1 MEYIEWLKDTTCI
14 FCILLCILVVVM
26 KNKRIIALIAFLV
39 GWGAF
44 FYKPPMARADITTF
58 KDTLSTSR
66 LSIIGRVGST
76 SGSSFTFNA
85 TPSTPAFSTSSANL
99 TPGDTVYFSV
109 GSNGTVGSIVSSTTF
124 TTTSVPSPTPT
135 TGSYIYYKSIPTH
148 TITLTTTDTVPNGS
162 FLVKIPASAT
172 NSDNNLPDID
182 GFDFNTTPT
191 VAGTDVTGYNFM
203 FEAATES
210 ASCTA
215 GYHCFVFP
223 YAGTGVPGS
232 VTLTIGNLIAPA
244 PASGHDIGVA
254 DTYAISIEQ
263 YESGA
268 STPSFTSAS
277 RIALLES
284 VRVSA
289 TVDPSI
295 SFSITGVAAST
306 TACGVSTSIATDTTT
321 ALSVP
326 FGSMTLNTFKQAA
339 HNLLVSTNANNG
351 YAVTAIENHELSLN
365 GGDPDSV
372 AFIADTPCDTGPCTI
387 SSEQNWATAT
397 NNGFGYSLESV
408 SGATVPFTAGGSFS
422 ARKFANADNAD
433 SPQTI
438 MSSTA
443 KSNSHVAHVC
453 YRLSVGATQE
463 AGDYENMVTY
473 TATATF

>member
-1 MEYIEWLKDTTCI
+1 
-14 FCILLCILVVVM
+14 M
-26 KNKRIIALIAFLV
+26 KNKLTVALVAVLTA
-39 GWGAF
+39 WGAF
-44 FYKPPMARADITTF
+44 LYKPPLARADITTF

-66 LSIIGRVGST
+66 LSIIGRVGSS
-76 SGSSFTFNA
+76 SGSSFTFNTTA
-85 TPSTPAFSTSSANL
+85 ATPAFSTSSANL

-124 TTTSVPSPTPT
+124 TTTSVPTPTPT

-148 TITLTTTDTVPNGS
+148 TVTLTTTDTVPNGR
-162 FLVKIPASAT
+162 FVVKIPASAS
-172 NSDNNLPDID
+172 NSNNNLPDID

-191 VAGTDVTGYNFM
+191 VTGTDVTGYTFM
-203 FEAATES
+203 GEAATES
-210 ASCTA
+210 ASCVA

-223 YAGTGVPGS
+223 YAGTGVPGDI
-232 VTLTIGNLIAPA
+232 TLSIGNLIAPA
-244 PASGHDIGVA
+244 AADGHNIGVA
-254 DTYAISIEQ
+254 DTYAISVEQ
-263 YESGA
+263 YANGA
-268 STPSFTSAS
+268 SSPSFTSAS
-277 RIALLES
+277 RVALLES

-306 TACGVSTSIATDTTT
+306 TACGVSTSIATDNTTS
-321 ALSVP
+321 LSVP

-351 YAVTAIENHELSLN
+351 YAVTAIENHELSLA

-387 SSEQNWATAT
+387 SASQNWATAT
-397 NNGFGYSLESV
+397 NNGFGYSLESI
-408 SGATVPFTAGGSFS
+408 SGATVPFTAGGSFA
-422 ARKFANADNAD
+422 ARKFANADNFD

-443 KSNSHVAHVC
+443 KSNNHEARIC

-463 AGDYENMVTY
+463 AGDYENLVTY